1 MYYQGQRAD
10 PDELELVS
18 DNEPEDAMPE
28 ISELLSLLT
37 PLSNDGIAVPTLPVP
52 NLAPAETQLPP
63 DLTRCGLGD
72 ANLVPA
78 ESQLPSNQPTHGSS
92 DVNWEDVVVDPT
104 NSLVGLSPTGQTSA
118 SPKLLMDWNVI
129 RTSFLDADAN
139 KNEHKLKPTGIPDVL
154 RMMMHVKL
162 FILLSM
168 LTTVSLSQICY
179 NDNLKYK
186 KIPFSYVAGKYTL
199 DKAHFPP
206 EELLSDAKYLQAHK
220 HWLSLMKLLAQTLIY
235 GGWRAHHDQM
245 CDDPDMLKWSMVW

>member
-118 SPKLLMDWNVI
+118 SPKL
-129 RTSFLDADAN
+129 
-139 KNEHKLKPTGIPDVL
+139 
-154 RMMMHVKL
+154 

-206 EELLSDAKYLQAHK
+206 EELLSD
-220 HWLSLMKLLAQTLIY
+220 
-235 GGWRAHHDQM
+235 
-245 CDDPDMLKWSMVW
+245 